1 MTSRYDVLK
10 VVGEGAYGIVL
21 QCRDKVSGQMVA
33 IKRFRERVPCGD
45 DAGGE
50 GGAPAPAM
58 LREVRVLRAL
68 RGHPHIVTLRE
79 AFTRRGKLYLVFE
92 FMEQNLL
99 ELLEETPAGL
109 PPPLVR
115 LYAFQLCRA
124 LEWCHRHGVA
134 HRDVKPENLLVSPAA
149 ALLKLCD
156 FGFAR
161 VMPAAASGGGGGG
174 AGAGGARTAYVATRW
189 YRAPELLL
197 GATDYSR
204 AVDLWAVGC
213 LVGELAD
220 GAALFPGDSEAET
233 LTLIQRC
240 LGPLTSTQ
248 LELYLRNPRFARA
261 PLPELHTRGVPVH
274 ARYADRL
281 PKVAIHFMR
290 SLLHM
295 DPRRRLT
302 ARECLDHAWFAGLLE
317 VRARRRA
324 REHAR
329 ARRARA
335 TPSPPPA
342 IAGVQRDRAAAASR
356 SHARARPRLVLGRLV
371 AADAARR
378 PGAADVAGPRR
389 RRRRM
394 RCRCCGRRLQRLRRQ
409 HHRRRR

>member
-21 QCRDKVSGQMVA
+21 QCRDKVSGEIVA
-33 IKRFRERVPCGD
+33 IKRFRERVPPGD
-45 DAGGE
+45 DAAGGE
-50 GGAPAPAM
+50 GGPAPAM

-92 FMEQNLL
+92 FMEKNLL
-99 ELLEETPAGL
+99 EVLEETPAGL

-161 VMPAAASGGGGGG
+161 VLPGAGGGGGG
-174 AGAGGARTAYVATRW
+174 GGGGGDKGGALTDYVATRW

-220 GAALFPGDSEAET
+220 GAALFAGDSEAEQ

-290 SLLHM
+290 ALLHM
-295 DPRRRLT
+295 DPRRRLS

-317 VRARRRA
+317 VGARTHA
-324 REHAR
+324 STREHAR
-329 ARRARA
+329 ARARSHA
-335 TPSPPPA
+335 NLPA
-342 IAGVQRDRAAAASR
+342 ALASAGVQRDGAAAARR
-356 SHARARPRLVLGRLV
+356 SHA
-371 AADAARR
+371 
-378 PGAADVAGPRR
+378 
-389 RRRRM
+389 
-394 RCRCCGRRLQRLRRQ
+394 
-409 HHRRRR
+409 